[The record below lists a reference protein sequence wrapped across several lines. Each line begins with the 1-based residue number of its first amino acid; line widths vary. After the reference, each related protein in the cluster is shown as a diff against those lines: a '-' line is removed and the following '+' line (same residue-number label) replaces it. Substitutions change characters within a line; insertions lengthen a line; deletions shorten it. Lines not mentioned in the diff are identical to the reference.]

1 MKIPILDI
9 KGQYKRIKSEVDS
22 AILNVLENTNFI
34 NGPEVKSFEKEMSD
48 YLSSKHV
55 IGCAN
60 GTDALQI
67 AMMALELKP
76 GDEVIVPAFTYAA
89 TAEVVGLLGL
99 VPVMVDVY
107 PDTFNIK
114 VEDIEKSI
122 TEKTKAIVPVH
133 LFGQAADM
141 EAIMK
146 IANNHNLFVVEDNAQ
161 AIGAKY
167 TFSDGS
173 QKYLGTIGTIGCT
186 SFFPTKNLGCYGDGG
201 AIFTQSDLYAQRVR
215 MVTDHGQKNKYY
227 HDIIGCNSRLDT
239 IQAAVLQIKL
249 KHLDEYSNS
258 RYQAAQIYKE
268 LLKEVDELIMPF
280 EVSNST
286 HVYHQFTMQVKSGHR
301 DSLKDYLAS
310 KDIAS
315 MTYYP
320 VSLNN
325 QKAFKDISKSF
336 VPLDNSEALA
346 NSVLSL
352 PMHTELTREIQIEI
366 CDAIKEYFNQ

>member
-34 NGPEVKSFEKEMSD
+34 NGPEVKSFEKEMCD

-122 TEKTKAIVPVH
+122 TERTKAIVPVH

-146 IANNHNLFVVEDNAQ
+146 IANNHNLFVIEDNAQ

-325 QKAFKDISKSF
+325 QKAFKDISKTF
-336 VPLDNSEALA
+336 VSLDNSEALA

-366 CDAIKEYFNQ
+366 CNAIKEYFKQ

>member
-34 NGPEVKSFEKEMSD
+34 NGPEVKSFEKEMCD

-122 TEKTKAIVPVH
+122 TERTKAIVPVH

-146 IANNHNLFVVEDNAQ
+146 IANNHNLFVIEDNAQ
-161 AIGAKY
+161 AIFFQAEDGIRAKA
-167 TFSDGS
+167 T
-173 QKYLGTIGTIGCT
+173 
-186 SFFPTKNLGCYGDGG
+186 
-201 AIFTQSDLYAQRVR
+201 
-215 MVTDHGQKNKYY
+215 
-227 HDIIGCNSRLDT
+227 
-239 IQAAVLQIKL
+239 
-249 KHLDEYSNS
+249 
-258 RYQAAQIYKE
+258 
-268 LLKEVDELIMPF
+268 
-280 EVSNST
+280 
-286 HVYHQFTMQVKSGHR
+286 
-301 DSLKDYLAS
+301 
-310 KDIAS
+310 
-315 MTYYP
+315 
-320 VSLNN
+320 
-325 QKAFKDISKSF
+325 
-336 VPLDNSEALA
+336 
-346 NSVLSL
+346 
-352 PMHTELTREIQIEI
+352 
-366 CDAIKEYFNQ
+366 